1 MQQCAFTCEASL
13 GAIPALREYLQ
24 ANAPLPEKAVS
35 ARLKLQLIVEELF
48 TNSIRHGGSGVVKI
62 ILVGEDHRVHIRYED
77 NGNIFDPFNSDND
90 TPLQRPADKR
100 VPVHL
105 GLILI
110 RAFAEHAR
118 HEVLAEGGN
127 RIVLSLRY

>member
-13 GAIPALREYLQ
+13 GAIPALREHLQ
-24 ANAPLPEKAVS
+24 ANMPLPEKAVS

-62 ILVGEDHRVHIRYED
+62 ILTGEDHRVHLRYED
-77 NGNIFDPFNSDND
+77 NGNVFDPFDPAND
-90 TPLQRPADKR
+90 IPLQRPAEER
-100 VPVHL
+100 VAGHL

-110 RAFAEHAR
+110 RAFAEQAR
-118 HEVLAEGGN
+118 HEALVEGGN